1 MKREIRISNA
11 LRRTLVDEF
20 STTRKT
26 VHSALHYLGESELLT
41 KIRERALAEGGRV
54 YIIAPEEEVL
64 LDTGDK
70 LVQRLGND
78 VLIECDKTTG
88 DAHIYKGK
96 ELRSTHHAVIA
107 SLASIQEFGKSL

>member
-54 YIIAPEEEVL
+54 YIIAPEEEVI
-64 LDTGDK
+64 LDIGDK
-70 LVQRLGND
+70 LVQRLGD
-78 VLIECDKTTG
+78 VLIECDKATG

-107 SLASIQEFGKSL
+107 SLASIQEFGKTL